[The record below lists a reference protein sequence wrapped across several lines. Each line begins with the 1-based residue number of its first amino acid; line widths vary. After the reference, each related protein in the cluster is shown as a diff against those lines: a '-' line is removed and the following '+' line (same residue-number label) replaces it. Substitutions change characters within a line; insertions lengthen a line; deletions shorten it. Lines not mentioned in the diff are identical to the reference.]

1 MDEKDIRLPKTK
13 SDRMD
18 FWTAEEIEKIRQ
30 HIDKTEKFEI
40 NKLRLKL
47 IIALAFTS

>member
-1 MDEKDIRLPKTK
+1 MDTKEIRLPKTK

-18 FWTAEEIEKIRQ
+18 FWTAEEIEKIVKY
-30 HIDKTEKFEI
+30 IDKSEKYEI
-40 NKLRLKL
+40 NRLRLKL